1 MHPLQEQFYLTLAA
15 QAGRYKYLAF
25 AIPEHKQQLLMD
37 NSMTWAKKQSIGS
50 SLVDLGYRDYIAARF
65 LLNNKFI
72 IQGLTLASTAVEK
85 YLKALIV
92 FTSKEEERYNYH
104 FDRFSKLKTILN
116 KNYHDVTEKFD
127 PVFISIL
134 EKAYKIR
141 YYDKLEGPI
150 KIGFFL
156 NQFIGELDSTIHFLE
171 TIYSPGLLYSQAI
184 QNKDPNLYQNNFI
197 LNKQDKKEF
206 MERPDTA
213 FVIHIQIDSITH
225 RESKIVGRDIVNK
238 YEGRLAIFT
247 DPFEPNWFVNIPAH

>member
-1 MHPLQEQFYLTLAA
+1 M
-15 QAGRYKYLAF
+15 G
-25 AIPEHKQQLLMD
+25 
-37 NSMTWAKKQSIGS
+37 NSMTWAKKQSIVS

-65 LLNNKFI
+65 LLNNEFI

-85 YLKALIV
+85 YLKAIIV
-92 FTSKEEERYNYH
+92 FNLKEKERYDYH
-104 FDRFSKLKTILN
+104 FDRLSKLKTILD
-116 KNYHDVTEKFD
+116 KNYYDVTQKFD
-127 PVFISIL
+127 PVFINIL
-134 EKAYKIR
+134 EQAYKIR
-141 YYDKLEGPI
+141 YYDKLEEPI

-171 TIYSPGLLYSQAI
+171 TIDSPGLLYTQAI

-213 FVIHIQIDSITH
+213 FAIHIEIGSSLQ
-225 RESKIVGRDIVNK
+225 RENKIIGRDIVNK

-247 DPFEPNWFVNIPAH
+247 DPFEPNWFVNTPAQ

>member
-1 MHPLQEQFYLTLAA
+1 
-15 QAGRYKYLAF
+15 
-25 AIPEHKQQLLMD
+25 
-37 NSMTWAKKQSIGS
+37 MTWAKKQSIAS

-65 LLNNKFI
+65 LLNNEFI

-92 FTSKEEERYNYH
+92 FTSKENEKYNYH
-104 FDRFSKLKTILN
+104 LDNLSKLKNILD
-116 KNYHDVTEKFD
+116 KNHHDVTKEFD
-127 PVFISIL
+127 PVFLSIL

-141 YYDKLEGPI
+141 YYDKLKRPI

-171 TIYSPGLLYSQAI
+171 TYNTPGILYKQAI
-184 QNKDPNLYQNNFI
+184 QNKDSKLYQNNFI

-213 FVIHIQIDSITH
+213 FAFVVQIGSSLH
-225 RESKIVGRDIVNK
+225 RENKIVGRDVVNK

-247 DPFEPNWFVNIPAH
+247 DPFEPNWFVGDSSQ